1 KKPSPFVARTIAT
14 SYEAIGNFKQAT
26 AAWLVVTQAD
36 SKSPS
41 DFELLARDAYQAK
54 ETRVGDLAS
63 QKALS
68 LVPKSQRKQL
78 QKQLQELKSSATSS
92 SATTGSTSGSAT
104 GG

>member
-1 KKPSPFVARTIAT
+1 MCS
-14 SYEAIGNFKQAT
+14 SDL
-26 AAWLVVTQAD
+26 AWLVVTQAD
-36 SKSPS
+36 SNSPS

-78 QKQLQELKSSATSS
+78 QKQLQQIKA
-92 SATTGSTSGSAT
+92 SATTSRSAATSGSAT